1 MTAQTILPA
10 NTLSSGAH
18 DVANSLRFNIADSAR
33 LTRTQT
39 AGDRNK
45 ATLSAW
51 VKRSKLGANQG
62 IFGIHGASS
71 DAGQI
76 EIRFQSSGEGFHI
89 SGQATNW
96 RRTSRAFRDTSAWYH
111 LVVAFDTTQ
120 GTASNRVKVY
130 VNGVQETAFAA
141 SGDPDEDEDLPFG
154 LNGATCSVGSNFN
167 AGSAGEFF
175 GGYLAEV
182 VLIDGQQLDATS
194 FGEFDSDSPTIW
206 KPKKI
211 SGLTFGN
218 NGFYMEFK
226 ESGTSQ
232 NSSGLGAD
240 TSGNDNHF
248 ATSGLA
254 SIDQCTDTC
263 TNNFC
268 TFTAENHTAA
278 NFDLTEGN
286 LQTSRNTGTSGLHGS
301 SIMPT
306 TGKWY
311 FEVKIGE
318 AGSGDRSRVGV
329 MNYQKQ
335 LENSTYSGV
344 INTPQQIL
352 AGCTTSCKSGKH
364 FEGDGAGVMEE
375 YTASG
380 DYADGDIVQVAMDL
394 DNKAIY
400 FGRNGTFLTR
410 TGNSGGDPTSG
421 ASKTGAIT
429 TNTNI
434 MDGSPMTAYTGLS
447 VGSGSDTSEMFFNFG
462 NPPFAISSGNNDGN
476 GYGNFEYAPP
486 TGYLAWCSKNLA
498 ESG

>member
-18 DVANSLRFNIADSAR
+18 DVANSLRFNIADSSR

-182 VLIDGQQLDATS
+182 VLIDGQQLAPTE
-194 FGEFDSDSPTIW
+194 FGEFDSDSPNIW
-206 KPKKI
+206 KPI
-211 SGLTFGN
+211 DVTGLTFGT
-218 NGFYMEFK
+218 NGFY
-226 ESGTSQ
+226 
-232 NSSGLGAD
+232 LD
-240 TSGNDNHF
+240 
-248 ATSGLA
+248 
-254 SIDQCTDTC
+254 
-263 TNNFC
+263 
-268 TFTAENHTAA
+268 
-278 NFDLTEGN
+278 
-286 LQTSRNTGTSGLHGS
+286 
-301 SIMPT
+301 
-306 TGKWY
+306 
-311 FEVKIGE
+311 FED
-318 AGSGDRSRVGV
+318 S
-329 MNYQKQ
+329 
-335 LENSTYSGV
+335 
-344 INTPQQIL
+344 
-352 AGCTTSCKSGKH
+352 
-364 FEGDGAGVMEE
+364 
-375 YTASG
+375 
-380 DYADGDIVQVAMDL
+380 
-394 DNKAIY
+394 
-400 FGRNGTFLTR
+400 
-410 TGNSGGDPTSG
+410 
-421 ASKTGAIT
+421 
-429 TNTNI
+429 
-434 MDGSPMTAYTGLS
+434 
-447 VGSGSDTSEMFFNFG
+447 
-462 NPPFAISSGNNDGN
+462 
-476 GYGNFEYAPP
+476 
-486 TGYLAWCSKNLA
+486 
-498 ESG
+498 

>member
-10 NTLSSGAH
+10 NTLSSGF
-18 DVANSLRFNIADSAR
+18 DVANSARFNSADSAR

-96 RRTSRAFRDTSAWYH
+96 RRTSRAFRDVSAWYH

-182 VLIDGQQLDATS
+182 VLIDGQQLAPTE
-194 FGEFDSDSPTIW
+194 FGEFDSDSPNIW
-206 KPKKI
+206 KPKDV

-218 NGFYMEFK
+218 NGFYLEFK
-226 ESGTSQ
+226 GSGTSA
-232 NSSGLGAD
+232 NSSGIGAD

-248 ATSGLA
+248 TVSNLTAT
-254 SIDQCTDTC
+254 DQSTDTC
-263 TNNFC
+263 TNNYSTLNPIFNNLANL
-268 TFTAENHTAA
+268 TFS
-278 NFDLTEGN
+278 EGN
-286 LQTSRNTGTSGLHGS
+286 LNVVAADANYRSVISTIGVSQ
-301 SIMPT
+301 
-306 TGKWY
+306 GKWY
-311 FEVKIGE
+311 AEFKAVSGFNSTDKAVGIYRSDTVFVATTGLGNFTTGFTFSYGATGNVRTNNGNNDTGE
-318 AGSGDRSRVGV
+318 A
-329 MNYQKQ
+329 
-335 LENSTYSGV
+335 TF
-344 INTPQQIL
+344 T
-352 AGCTTSCKSGKH
+352 
-364 FEGDGAGVMEE
+364 
-375 YTASG
+375 
-380 DYADGDIVQVAMDL
+380 DGDIIQVAMDL
-394 DNKAIY
+394 DNNKLY
-400 FGRNGTFLTR
+400 FGKNNTYI
-410 TGNSGGDPTSG
+410 NSGDPTTGSTG
-421 ASKTGAIT
+421 TGAYSIT
-429 TNTNI
+429 A
-434 MDGSPMTAYTGLS
+434 STGE
-447 VGSGSDTSEMFFNFG
+447 VFY
-462 NPPFAISSGNNDGN
+462 FAVASISSGGAALWSC
-476 GYGNFEYAPP
+476 NFGSPSYAN
-486 TGYLAWCSKNLA
+486 S
-498 ESG
+498 